1 LTEGADTQRWRAV
14 AVLMAGACVISAAP
28 VLVRLTATGPA
39 AAGFWRLALA
49 APLLALMARSAPGP
63 RAGPSKLAALA
74 GVMFGLDLG
83 FWHYGIKYT
92 SVANATVL
100 ANLTPVVVTAF
111 AWIFLK
117 DRPRPLFLLAVA
129 IAVGGAVLMAMQ
141 RKGAPGLNPP
151 LGDLL
156 SAITTFWYAFYMLAV
171 SAARRREGAGAVMLW
186 SSLTAAPLTLAA
198 ALLLGERIL
207 PATAAGWGACAGLAF
222 VHVAGQG
229 AIAWAMGRLPAA
241 TAAVAVLIQPVVAAA
256 LALVLF
262 GEVLTPLQAT
272 GCLLALAGVALAQL
286 ASRAKG

>member
-1 LTEGADTQRWRAV
+1 
-14 AVLMAGACVISAAP
+14 
-28 VLVRLTATGPA
+28 
-39 AAGFWRLALA
+39 
-49 APLLALMARSAPGP
+49 
-63 RAGPSKLAALA
+63 
-74 GVMFGLDLG
+74 MFALDLG

-92 SVANATVL
+92 SVASATVL

-111 AWIFLK
+111 TWIFFK

-141 RKGAPGLNPP
+141 RAGAPGLDPP
-151 LGDLL
+151 VGDLL

-171 SAARRREGAGAVMLW
+171 SAARRREGASAVMLW

-198 ALLLGERIL
+198 ALLLGEEIL

-222 VHVAGQG
+222 VHIAGQG

-256 LALVLF
+256 LALMLF